1 MDAQVWPIE
10 LPFED
15 FRGSP
20 NFVTPPRYAPSRSNS
35 KFLHSSPCLLT
46 TPSRRGLSLS
56 SGGTSRISSSF
67 ELFRSNRRQRRARCA
82 LINFE
87 HFVGITSVFLPQ
99 GGTENVPLFEGAAFS
114 LLLSLPFLLFSF
126 SLPDGHILCVNPRSR
141 PAAHNRALH

>member
-1 MDAQVWPIE
+1 MA
-10 LPFED
+10 LF
-15 FRGSP
+15 P

-46 TPSRRGLSLS
+46 TPSRRVLSLS

-82 LINFE
+82 LVNFE

-114 LLLSLPFLLFSF
+114 LLF
-126 SLPDGHILCVNPRSR
+126 SLSFFFSPFHSLMGTFCALTLVPGPSRTIELCIKGH
-141 PAAHNRALH
+141 